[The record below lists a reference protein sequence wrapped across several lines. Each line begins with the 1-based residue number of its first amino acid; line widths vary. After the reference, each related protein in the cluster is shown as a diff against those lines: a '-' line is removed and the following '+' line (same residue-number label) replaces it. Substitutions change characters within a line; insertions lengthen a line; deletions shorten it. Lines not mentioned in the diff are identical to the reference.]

1 MLLLVFHSGGARYGL
16 EAAEIIEILPLVA
29 LRPVPQMSREVA
41 GLLNHR
47 GRILPVLDLTA
58 IITGVPTK
66 LRMSSRIVVVD
77 FPAADGELHPL
88 GLLAERATETI
99 QCREQDLQPPG
110 IQTPEAP
117 FSGDILVDGDE
128 TVQKVEIRK
137 LLPVEL
143 QRRLFTAA
151 DGAGT

>member
-1 MLLLVFHSGGARYGL
+1 MLLLVFHAGGARYGL
-16 EAAEIIEILPLVA
+16 EAAEIVEILPLVA
-29 LRPVPQMSREVA
+29 LRPVPQTSGEVA

-58 IITGVPTK
+58 IITGAPTK

-77 FPAADGELHPL
+77 FPAADGGLHPL

-99 QCREQDLQPPG
+99 QCREQDFQPAG

-143 QRRLFTAA
+143 QRRLFTAT